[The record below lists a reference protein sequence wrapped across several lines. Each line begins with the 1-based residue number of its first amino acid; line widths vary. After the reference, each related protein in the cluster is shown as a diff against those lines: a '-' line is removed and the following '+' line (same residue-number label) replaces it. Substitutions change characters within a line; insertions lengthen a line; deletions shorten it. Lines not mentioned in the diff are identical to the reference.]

1 MSPMHWAWV
10 VRTAVCATT
19 MVGLG
24 SACTERP
31 QSPAAPVKATAT
43 VQSIGGADRTLGTRF
58 TQPPANIGDGDG
70 FAPQPFVNGDGHPSV
85 MVVAHHENGLKVGA
99 LNLYTSERITPL
111 HLGTDR
117 TSNGF
122 GYVQDPQTR
131 RFYVPTTNSAGAL
144 TFSCLNGNFRPS
156 QGETVSLCTAL
167 MPSSGPLSQ
176 TGSNLSAD
184 GLAHLN
190 SRIYGAAALTDG
202 SLQVVCAATDGTACA
217 GYPKTLASDA
227 QVGRANSVRFQS
239 LNETKIA
246 VSFSRTS
253 GEVSAV
259 CFDLLS
265 AQSCGRVDS
274 TATATPSMPLGVHT
288 AAGALTGFCAFTSE
302 QIASSACVSL
312 AGESL
317 SGMQWIT
324 QNLSSAQ
331 YGMAVRM
338 PGTGRY
344 ILTSLGSNDIVC
356 IDMSAQG
363 RSCGIT
369 PKFTGTSAAP
379 YGSAFHENTST
390 GQWCL
395 LTYNDSKQLGIFRV
409 DTATGALTEDLRCF
423 APGGVSSTWR
433 VNDPIPSVC
442 PRLSGSQWATLT
454 VTLGALTLDDAPVS
468 EAFGGDIS
476 VLDPSSGQLLAR
488 KLFAKT
494 GTDITLSLPE
504 VGIDLAKQRTLDVQV
519 RVLQPNGYQLRA
531 GYQVSAKL
539 AVDLTCGP

>member
-1 MSPMHWAWV
+1 MNWARIA
-10 VRTAVCATT
+10 RTSVFATT
-19 MVGLG
+19 WVWLG
-24 SACTERP
+24 TACTERP
-31 QSPAAPVKATAT
+31 QSPSGPTTATAS

-85 MVVAHHENGLKVGA
+85 MVVAHHETGLKVGA

-111 HLGTDR
+111 HLGSDR

-131 RFYVPTTNSAGAL
+131 RFYVPTTNAEGAL

-156 QGETVSLCTAL
+156 LGETVSLCTSLTPVAGTL
-167 MPSSGPLSQ
+167 AQ

-184 GLAHLN
+184 GLAHHN
-190 SRIYGAAALTDG
+190 SRIYGAAALADG
-202 SLQVVCAATDGTACA
+202 SLVVVCAATDGTACT
-217 GYPKTLASDA
+217 GYPKTIATDTQTS
-227 QVGRANSVRFQS
+227 RANSVRFQTLS
-239 LNETKIA
+239 DTRVA
-246 VSFSRTS
+246 VGFSRSS
-253 GEVSAV
+253 GQISAV
-259 CFDLLS
+259 CFDLLT

-274 TATATPSMPLGVHT
+274 SATATPSQPVGLHSATGT
-288 AAGALTGFCAFTSE
+288 LTGFCAFSSE
-302 QIASSACVSL
+302 QMTLSACVDL
-312 AGESL
+312 TGQTI
-317 SGMQWIT
+317 SGQQWPA
-324 QNLSSAQ
+324 QVLNSPQ

-344 ILTSLGSNDIVC
+344 MLTSLGSESIVC
-356 IDMSAQG
+356 VDMSQGG
-363 RSCGIT
+363 RSCGVT
-369 PKFTGTSAAP
+369 PKFSGTSAAP

-409 DTATGALTEDLRCF
+409 DAVSGALSEDLRCF

-442 PRLSGSQWATLT
+442 PRLSGSQWGTLT
-454 VTLGALTLDDAPVS
+454 ITLGTLTLDEMAVA
-468 EAFGGDIS
+468 EAYGGDVSI
-476 VLDPSSGQLLAR
+476 LDPLTGQLLAR
-488 KLFAKT
+488 KLFART
-494 GTDITLSLPE
+494 GTDVTLSLPQ
-504 VGIDLAKQRTLDVQV
+504 VGIDLAKHRTFDVQV

-539 AVDLTCGP
+539 AVDLTCGA